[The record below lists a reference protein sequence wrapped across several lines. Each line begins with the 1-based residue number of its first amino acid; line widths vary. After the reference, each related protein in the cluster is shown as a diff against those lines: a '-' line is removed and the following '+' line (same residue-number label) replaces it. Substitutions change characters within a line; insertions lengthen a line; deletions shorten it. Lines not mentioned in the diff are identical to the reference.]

1 MMLGSIYESNYQ
13 SFIKNDHFLALM
25 FTSNDEHRI
34 YIILH
39 IYQDKSNRLTYYGCK
54 QNKKNWSETNK

>member
-1 MMLGSIYESNYQ
+1 
-13 SFIKNDHFLALM
+13 M

-39 IYQDKSNRLTYYGCK
+39 QDKSNRLTYYGCK